1 MKIIGI
7 IPARMESSRFPG
19 KPLASI
25 LGIPMVGHV
34 YHRCKMSNILDEVY
48 VATCNTEIYDYIESL
63 GGRAIMT
70 ANTHERASD
79 RAAEALNLIEED
91 IGQKIEII
99 VMLQGDEPMVNPS
112 MIEEAVKPLIDDPTL
127 PVINLMSKIKTD
139 KEWND
144 PNEVKVVGDCNNNAL
159 YFSRE
164 PIPSNKKYS
173 EHITSFKQVC
183 VIPFR
188 RDWLIKYT
196 KLPTMPLEII
206 ESIDMNRFLEH
217 GLKVRLVEIEGET
230 LAVDTP
236 EDLRNVEIKMKD
248 DVLLKRYL

>member
-127 PVINLMSKIKTD
+127 PVTNLISKIKTD

-144 PNEVKVVGDCNNNAL
+144 PNEVKVVADCNNNAL

-173 EHITSFKQVC
+173 EQITSFKQVC